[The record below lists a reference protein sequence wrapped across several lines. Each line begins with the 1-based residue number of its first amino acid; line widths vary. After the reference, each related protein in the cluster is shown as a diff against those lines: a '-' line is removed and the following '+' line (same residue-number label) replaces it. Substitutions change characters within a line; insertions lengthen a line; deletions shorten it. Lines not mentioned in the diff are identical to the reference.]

1 MSLNTSKESLS
12 IPLMKTN
19 SQTYGSMTRSP
30 LSLPYSP
37 QIPILI
43 KQKITCHLNRTL
55 PNPNRNPNNLTLLTA
70 VKEKS
75 VENSLKNLM
84 THMRNLL
91 MHPSILREAHGSTQP
106 IKLMGEGRD
115 IKLS

>member
-19 SQTYGSMTRSP
+19 SQTYGSTIRSP
-30 LSLPYSP
+30 LSLPYNP
-37 QIPILI
+37 PIPILSI
-43 KQKITCHLNRTL
+43 QKITHHLNRTL
-55 PNPNRNPNNLTLLTA
+55 PNPNRNLKNLTLPTA

-75 VENSLKNLM
+75 VENSPKNM
-84 THMRNLL
+84 TTHMWNLL
-91 MHPSILREAHGSTQP
+91 MHPSILREAHGLTQP